1 MDTIACRTFLVAGSD
16 ERAAVSGHAC
26 VHCRRDL
33 EKGESVMAGDYFRQM
48 SGRVVQSRVKI
59 TQG

>member
-26 VHCRRDL
+26 VHCGTSSR
-33 EKGESVMAGDYFRQM
+33 ESPLWRGFISDKCLAGLFKAGLR
-48 SGRVVQSRVKI
+48 
-59 TQG
+59 